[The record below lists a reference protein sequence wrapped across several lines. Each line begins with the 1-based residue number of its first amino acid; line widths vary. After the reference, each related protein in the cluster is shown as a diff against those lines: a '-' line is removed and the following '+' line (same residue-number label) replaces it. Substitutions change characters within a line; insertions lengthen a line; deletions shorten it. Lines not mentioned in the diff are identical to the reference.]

1 VDIHLVQEAFMK
13 VTRVTVDAVIVEKGK
28 ILLIKRGR
36 PPYKGHWALPGGFV
50 EYGETT
56 EEAVVRETKE
66 ETGLTCEVVR
76 LTGVYS
82 APDRDPRGHT
92 VSVVYLMTI
101 VEGEVAAGDDAGD
114 AAWVDL
120 GELPDEV
127 AFDHATIISD
137 AVL

>member
-1 VDIHLVQEAFMK
+1 MK

-28 ILLIKRGR
+28 ILLIKRGN
-36 PPYKGHWALPGGFV
+36 PPYKGYWALPGGFV

-92 VSVVYLMTI
+92 ISVVYLMT
-101 VEGEVAAGDDAGD
+101 VVGGEVAAGDDAGD
-114 AAWVDL
+114 AAWMDL
-120 GELPDEV
+120 GELPDEI
-127 AFDHATIISD
+127 AFDHATIIND

>member
-1 VDIHLVQEAFMK
+1 MK

-28 ILLIKRGR
+28 ILLIKRGN
-36 PPYKGHWALPGGFV
+36 PPYKGYWALPGGFV

-66 ETGLTCEVVR
+66 ETGLTCEVLK

-101 VEGEVAAGDDAGD
+101 VGGEADAGDDAAD

-120 GELPDEV
+120 GELPDEI